1 MNASDVAAELD
12 RRIAAALKA
21 TAGILGP
28 LRDAVD
34 RLNDIHNLFR
44 AQLASGKMT
53 DADYAK
59 KARELLNILGDF
71 DGLIADAVNGIPQ
84 Q

>member
-1 MNASDVAAELD
+1 MKSGDVATELD
-12 RRIAAALKA
+12 KRIAAALKA
-21 TAGILGP
+21 TAGIMGP
-28 LRDAVD
+28 LRGAVE

-44 AQLASGKMT
+44 AQLAYGKMT

-59 KARELLNILGDF
+59 KARELLNILGNF
-71 DGLIADAVNGIPQ
+71 DGLIVDAVNSIPQ